1 MATINPEAKGLY
13 LTAILHST
21 DYEQIITENTVRTEI
36 TLKSESEWL
45 SIIEQFEDA
54 NFYQTRTFGKHSLGG
69 SELEHFIVKH
79 NGKIIGAAEV
89 RILTVKFLNRGIAYI
104 RWGPLWK
111 LKNQENDFAKLLLI
125 LKKLRNEYVVKRK
138 LKLRIFPECY
148 KTDDNFLI
156 DIYRKAGFR
165 LNKKNSREKTILLD
179 IRPELN
185 TIRSNFKRKWR
196 VNLKKAEENNIEIVE
211 GYGNELFERFFN
223 IYKEMQKL
231 KNFKENIDVKSFAE
245 MQHELP
251 DKYKMR
257 VFLAQKDGK
266 PAAALVGTA
275 IGKTGICLLA
285 ASNQLGREVRAS
297 FKLHLQMIKWL
308 KDMGCEYYDV
318 GGIDKEKN
326 PGGYRFKSGL
336 NGKEVTFI
344 GTFDSCIC
352 PVSWLITKFGELL
365 IKLKSMF

>member
-1 MATINPEAKGLY
+1 LAAVSPQTKGFY
-13 LTAILHST
+13 LTSSLHST
-21 DYEQIITENTVRTEI
+21 DYEQIITENTIRTEI
-36 TLKSESEWL
+36 TLKSETEWL

-89 RILTVKFLNRGIAYI
+89 RILTVKFLKRGIAYI

-111 LKNQENDFAKLLLI
+111 LKNHENDFGKLLLI
-125 LKKLRNEYVVKRK
+125 LKELRKEYVIKRK

-148 KTDDNFLI
+148 KNGSGFLI
-156 DIYRKAGFR
+156 DIYRKAGFK
-165 LNKKNSREKTILLD
+165 LNKNSSAEKTIILD

-185 TIRSNFKRKWR
+185 TIKNNFKRKWR
-196 VNLKKAEENNIEIVE
+196 ANLKKAEKNNIEIIE
-211 GYGNELFERFFN
+211 GYGNDLFERFFS
-223 IYKEMQKL
+223 IYQEMHKL

-257 VFLAQKDGK
+257 VFLARHNGK

-285 ASNQLGREVRAS
+285 ASNKLGREVRAS
-297 FKLHLQMIKWL
+297 FKLHLRMIKWL
-308 KDMGCEYYDV
+308 KEMGCDYYDV

-326 PGGYRFKSGL
+326 PGGYRFKSGM

-352 PVSWLITKFGELL
+352 PISWMITKFGELF

>member
-1 MATINPEAKGLY
+1 LATISQKTKGLY
-13 LTAILHST
+13 LTVPFRST
-21 DYEQIITENTVRTEI
+21 GYEKKSAGSALGTEI

-45 SIIEQFEDA
+45 SIIEKFEDA

-69 SELEHFIVKH
+69 SKLEHFIVKQ
-79 NGKIIGAAEV
+79 NGIIVGAAEV

-104 RWGPLWK
+104 RWGPMWK
-111 LKNQENDFAKLLLI
+111 LKNRKHDFTKLLLI
-125 LKKLRNEYVVKRK
+125 LKELRKEYVIKRK

-148 KTDDNFLI
+148 SNNKYLI
-156 DIYRKAGFR
+156 SIYRKAGFK
-165 LNKKNSREKTILLD
+165 LNKHHPEEKTILLD
-179 IRPELN
+179 ISSDLN
-185 TIRSNFKRKWR
+185 TIRNNFKRKWR
-196 VNLKKAEENNIEIVE
+196 ANLKKAEAMNLDIIESYNNK
-211 GYGNELFERFFN
+211 LFNSFFS
-223 IYKEMQKL
+223 IYTEMQKL

-257 VFLAQKDGK
+257 VFLAQQNGK

-285 ASNQLGREVRAS
+285 ASNQLGRETRAS
-297 FKLHLQMIKWL
+297 FKLHLHMIRWL

-336 NGKEVTFI
+336 NGKEVSFI

-352 PVSWLITKFGELL
+352 PVSWLITTAGELFL
-365 IKLKSMF
+365 KLKSLF